1 VVWNHAT
8 RTHTVPP
15 DTADVLTAEFRGLL
29 EHLGVALPRGDGQ
42 HHNLPCIVP
51 GHEHRCRKLSVNA
64 GDRVWK
70 CQKID
75 GRGGGLRELREIVGV
90 TPEARARVPV
100 SVALA
105 RLAFFC
111 EPGSDPL
118 AEVPAEAVQELRER
132 TGRHKKDPTLRD
144 NLARFLAA
152 VHERMKHA
160 ERTVALPYTQLEATR
175 DHIPAWMWSHFLT
188 LRLDALGGKP
198 ILSVWFTVEVG
209 ESGKNARMFR
219 GTGNGGAFRAT
230 TLTFEWVY
238 GSGGGRKTE
247 SVDETPNLNKP
258 KPAPPSATLA
268 ASLATSVPRSDS
280 VSLHRRRA
288 VALLLADLAYSLTV
302 VPESVSWTYPG
313 PVVREGASYTVA
325 ELVQKYGERIRRTI
339 RVAESFGWV
348 VLIRIPEDPDQSLVW
363 ITEAGQYRLEIDAR
377 SGCNLRNELADRRA
391 LAWAEQQRV
400 LREAADLRSV
410 EARAE
415 AHARHVEHE
424 RDDLAERAPWIALG
438 DDRVR
443 NAITGEVLELASLRV

>member
-1 VVWNHAT
+1 M
-8 RTHTVPP
+8 
-15 DTADVLTAEFRGLL
+15 
-29 EHLGVALPRGDGQ
+29 EHLGVALPRDDGQ
-42 HHNLPCIVP
+42 HHNLPCILP

-70 CQKID
+70 CHKID

-100 SVALA
+100 SVTLA

-111 EPGSDPL
+111 QPGSDPL
-118 AEVPAEAVQELRER
+118 AEVPEAAVQELRER

-152 VHERMKHA
+152 VHERMQAA

-175 DHIPAWMWSHFLT
+175 DHIPAWMWSHFVS

-238 GSGGGRKTE
+238 GSEGGSKPVD
-247 SVDETPNLNKP
+247 VDETPNPNKP
-258 KPAPPSATLA
+258 KPAPPRATLA
-268 ASLATSVPRSDS
+268 ASLAASVPRSDS

-313 PVVREGASYTVA
+313 PVVREGASYTVG
-325 ELVQKYGERIRRTI
+325 ELVQRYGERIRRTI
-339 RVAESFGWV
+339 RAAESFGWV
-348 VLIRIPEDPDQSLVW
+348 TVLRLADTGTVDLTPEGLD
-363 ITEAGQYRLEIDAR
+363 RLETDAR
-377 SGCNLRNELADRRA
+377 LGRNFRNELADRWA
-391 LAWAEQQRV
+391 AVWAERQRV

-415 AHARHVEHE
+415 AHARHLEHE

-443 NAITGEVLELASLRV
+443 NAITGEVLELASLRG